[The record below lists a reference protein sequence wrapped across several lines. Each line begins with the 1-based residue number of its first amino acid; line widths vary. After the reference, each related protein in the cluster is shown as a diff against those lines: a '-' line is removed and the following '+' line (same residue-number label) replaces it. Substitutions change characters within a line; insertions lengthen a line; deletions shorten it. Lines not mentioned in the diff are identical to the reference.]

1 MDAITRRGPITT
13 ISLGLDGSF
22 LLTNTVLEKRREKE
36 RGRLASGSE
45 VIRGDQ
51 RSIFKIEKNSSR
63 SESRPESRSES
74 RSESN
79 RKTTLTF
86 LSGPMKFFFS
96 AMVWNLPWPNLELV
110 SMNLRLIFSSAH
122 LLVCTSSD
130 CSAGGER
137 ERRLVRWQRIA
148 WRSLKSSQFQSYHFK
163 IIRMSHTT
171 KFFGST

>member
-63 SESRPESRSES
+63 SESR
-74 RSESN
+74 SESN

-96 AMVWNLPWPNLELV
+96 AMVWNLP
-110 SMNLRLIFSSAH
+110 
-122 LLVCTSSD
+122 
-130 CSAGGER
+130 
-137 ERRLVRWQRIA
+137 
-148 WRSLKSSQFQSYHFK
+148 
-163 IIRMSHTT
+163 
-171 KFFGST
+171 